1 MTPQLS
7 KSRFQYGLQCLKR
20 LYLESYHPE
29 LADPVDPGLQARF
42 DTGTTVGEVAR
53 QRFPNGRLIEET
65 HLEHDQAVE
74 TTQALLSDASVSALY
89 EPAFTFQGI
98 RTRVDVLNR
107 NASSEF
113 DLVEVKSST
122 KLKPEH
128 ITDVA
133 IQVYAVEGSG
143 IPIKG
148 AYLMHLNNTY
158 VYPGG
163 EHDLEQLF
171 TLQDVTVP
179 ARSFIER
186 RVPDDLSHMWSTLEL
201 DSPPNIPT
209 GRHCTRP
216 YCCSFYGHCHQDEP
230 KTNGRPFIS
239 TSLASRLEEITFPA
253 GFLDFETVSPAIPL
267 YLGTRPYQPIPFQW
281 SLHIL
286 DSSGRLTHDS
296 FLSDDAED
304 PRERFIITLLEAIPR
319 QGAIVTYSSYE
330 KSILSGLA
338 RAFPLYRNRL
348 LSLCDRMVDLLKLVR
363 ENYYH
368 PGFNGSYSLKSV
380 APTLVPD
387 LDYTDIEIQD
397 GTAASTAYTKLII
410 DGTSD
415 SEKAGLRNALLSYC
429 ARDTE
434 AMVRIYE
441 ALRAESENSE
451 LR

>member
-1 MTPQLS
+1 MTSQLS

-20 LYLESYHPE
+20 LYLESYHQE

-53 QRFPNGRLIEET
+53 QRFPDGRLIEET

-74 TTQALLSDASVSALY
+74 TTQALLSDDSVPALY

-107 NASSEF
+107 NASGEF
-113 DLVEVKSST
+113 NLVEVKSST
-122 KLKPEH
+122 RLKPEH

-133 IQVYAVEGSG
+133 IQMYAVEGFG
-143 IPIKG
+143 IPINK
-148 AYLMHLNNTY
+148 AYLMHLNNIY

-171 TLQDVTVP
+171 TLEDVTAP
-179 ARSFIER
+179 ARSFIEM
-186 RVPDDLSHMWSTLEL
+186 RVPHDLSRMWSVLEL
-201 DSPPNIPT
+201 DDPPDIET

-216 YCCSFYGHCHQDEP
+216 YRCSFYGHCHQDKP
-230 KTNGRPFIS
+230 IANGRPFIS
-239 TSLASRLEEITFPA
+239 PSLASRLGEITFPA

-267 YLGTRPYQPIPFQW
+267 YSGTRPYQQIPFQW

-296 FLSDDAED
+296 FLNDDAED
-304 PRERFIITLLEAIPR
+304 PRERFIITLLEAIPH

-330 KSILSGLA
+330 KSILNGLA

-348 LSLCDRMVDLLKLVR
+348 YALCDRMVDMLKLVR

-387 LDYTDIEIQD
+387 LDYTDMDIQD
-397 GTAASTAYTKLII
+397 GASASTAYLQMIADDI
-410 DGTSD
+410 PDSD
-415 SEKAGLRNALLSYC
+415 KVEIRNALLIYC
-429 ARDTE
+429 ERDTE
-434 AMVRIYE
+434 AMVCVYD
-441 ALRAESENSE
+441 ALRDEAENSE